1 VPNEFEITEPQK
13 ICITAFVDDE
23 KKNPDHFLRLIAKS
37 LTVEYFAGDKLRVWR
52 PHKDNDWRT
61 LPFTSLVYLGDS
73 EVEYYV
79 SIKNAEKIRI
89 EKNCCALLPC
99 GSTFKFELP
108 QRAPLSYC
116 YISFTILNQ
125 IDALSLFDTPY
136 LIKGEHGRQ
145 IGALMNDLA
154 ARHAGLLEQRSLDIP
169 ALITLNQRAFGMF
182 QIILSESTLIYPDDK
197 QFNGI
202 RRISKV
208 LDFIHKNMTGDISR
222 KTLAGL
228 MNLSETRFHYVF
240 KEIMGVSPVDY
251 LITAR
256 MRKAQHLLLFTD
268 LSITEIAE
276 DVGLNDVFY
285 FSKQFKNYHH
295 VSPLNYRKMYRPG
308 NPAETCIGRG
318 SPPDN

>member
-1 VPNEFEITEPQK
+1 L
-13 ICITAFVDDE
+13 D
-23 KKNPDHFLRLIAKS
+23 
-37 LTVEYFAGDKLRVWR
+37 
-52 PHKDNDWRT
+52 
-61 LPFTSLVYLGDS
+61 
-73 EVEYYV
+73 
-79 SIKNAEKIRI
+79 
-89 EKNCCALLPC
+89 
-99 GSTFKFELP
+99 
-108 QRAPLSYC
+108 
-116 YISFTILNQ
+116 Q

-136 LIKGEHGRQ
+136 LIKGKHGKQ
-145 IGALMNDLA
+145 IGALMDDLA
-154 ARHAGLLEQRSLDIP
+154 VCHAGLLEQNSLDIS
-169 ALITLNQRAFGMF
+169 AIITLNRHAFSML
-182 QIILSESTLIYPDDK
+182 QIILSESTLISSDDK

-240 KEIMGVSPVDY
+240 KEIMGVSPMDY

-285 FSKQFKNYHH
+285 FSKQFKIYHH
-295 VSPLNYRKMYRPG
+295 LSPLKYRQTYRPG
-308 NPAETCIGRG
+308 
-318 SPPDN
+318 